1 MKNEV
6 AVIEMPN
13 ATAPRNRKG
22 SGRNSQSD
30 RTNTGRLVATRYSCS
45 IVTNDDVLV
54 GAAKCHTDQL
64 GLEAIAG
71 RSNQE
76 IICLLASWL
85 QTSRCLNHN
94 LAAFEDRELARLII
108 QLYILIPL
116 LDGRVVALYI
126 VLA

>member
-64 GLEAIAG
+64 GLGAIAG

-94 LAAFEDRELARLII
+94 LAAFHDGKLACLII
-108 QLYILIPL
+108 ELDIISPL
-116 LDGRVVALYI
+116 LDDSVIDL
-126 VLA
+126 